1 MRQKA
6 FFDSLFFDSQLKA
19 NPDQRHL
26 ICNNNNAIGLIFE
39 NKIINNGKW
48 KKRLGVNMVK
58 N

>member
-19 NPDQRHL
+19 NPGQRHL

-39 NKIINNGKW
+39 YKIINNGK
-48 KKRLGVNMVK
+48 
-58 N
+58 